1 MTTSLLVQL
10 PADLKSFYEEHGY
23 LPPSTFEDRSN
34 ARLRVRS
41 EGSIRFLNSP
51 NGLRGIE
58 DERPE
63 EMGRVL
69 IKDLSRNGIGI
80 LYHEQVFPEEQ
91 FQIVFQQRQLDV
103 LAVRCR
109 RLNEAC
115 YEIGGQVLATQVLE
129 TSEESE

>member
-1 MTTSLLVQL
+1 MATSLLVQL

-23 LPPSTFEDRSN
+23 LPSTSFENRTN

-41 EGSIRFLNSP
+41 EGSIRFLNAPS
-51 NGLRGIE
+51 GLRGCQ

-103 LAVRCR
+103 RAVRCR
-109 RLNEAC
+109 RLSEAC
-115 YEIGGQVLATQVLE
+115 YEIGGQVLATQVLDS
-129 TSEESE
+129 TEESE

>member
-1 MTTSLLVQL
+1 MTSSLLVQL
-10 PADLKSFYEEHGY
+10 PENLKSFYEEHGY
-23 LPPSTFEDRSN
+23 LPPSTFENRSN

-41 EGSIRFLNSP
+41 EGSIRFINAP
-51 NGLRGIE
+51 NGLRGGHE
-58 DERPE
+58 FRPA

-69 IKDLSRNGIGI
+69 IKDLSRTGIGI
-80 LYHEQVFPEEQ
+80 IYHEQIFPEEQ
-91 FQIVFQQRQLDV
+91 FQIIFQQRQLDV

-129 TSEESE
+129 TVKESE